1 MIGASDYRPSMET
14 GTPFFCF
21 FAREGEG
28 GSGGSSRTFELV
40 NSACMINLFGFLPGI
55 FC

>member
-1 MIGASDYRPSMET
+1 MPVTTDLQWRLGHLS
-14 GTPFFCF
+14 FVF